1 MDKDLVNKWAL
12 TSFGEPVGYF
22 PFRWMAYVV
31 IIIDCVLCPFTIHK
45 LEVKRNGYMVVNV
58 VNQRST
64 KAKPKR
70 SGNGLR
76 KVRHV
81 HN

>member
-45 LEVKRNGYMVVNV
+45 LEVKRNG
-58 VNQRST
+58 
-64 KAKPKR
+64 
-70 SGNGLR
+70 
-76 KVRHV
+76 
-81 HN
+81 